1 MNKYISRHV
10 GPKINKNVGAQM
22 VVNSINALIKI
33 ENFYG
38 IFRFHAVNGD
48 LKTSTITMKI
58 YSMVMICIFVI
69 PYCLLLRDIVMS
81 IDITGTDKVV
91 KIMDE
96 IPVVVMVIQH
106 IIFMVYFFSMS
117 EKNIIFIKAIARI
130 DSYLNLSRN
139 KDFFNGCRTHLLVA
153 LVIFIITYAITC
165 IFDFI
170 KDDSMIFYNLITT
183 FIDFERHLE
192 AFAFYAFIK
201 MIIDR
206 IDIINKYLAN
216 ISQLKRHLNNCNK
229 KPYTIKKE
237 DFIFIGTISNKNTKI
252 ITLAAAYDVI
262 GEAFSL
268 INQIFN
274 LQIFLTMVSTFTYI
288 IITIWVSIYPSNTM
302 KVSKS
307 LLSIFLQCAA
317 ELLSLGLMSYIC
329 EVMHLK
335 RNLTEILLNKVMMD
349 YEMPQTMR
357 RQAKSFM
364 ELIKAWPLEILTFEM
379 LTLNIKLLIK
389 FISVVSTYLIVI
401 TQISHFL

>member
-1 MNKYISRHV
+1 MNKNISIRV
-10 GPKINKNVGAQM
+10 GPKINKNVGTQM

-38 IFRFHAVNGD
+38 IFRFHAVNGE
-48 LKTSTITMKI
+48 LKTSTKTMKV
-58 YSMVMICIFVI
+58 YSMLMICIFVI
-69 PYCLLLRDIVMS
+69 PYCLLLRGVVMS
-81 IDITGTDKVV
+81 DITGTDKVV

-153 LVIFIITYAITC
+153 LAIFLITYAITC

-170 KDDSMIFYNLITT
+170 KDDSMIFYYLITT

-206 IDIINKYLAN
+206 IDIINKYLTN
-216 ISQLKRHLNNCNK
+216 I
-229 KPYTIKKE
+229 T
-237 DFIFIGTISNKNTKI
+237 
-252 ITLAAAYDVI
+252 AAYDVI

-302 KVSKS
+302 K
-307 LLSIFLQCAA
+307 CAA

-329 EVMHLK
+329 EAMSQK
-335 RNLTEILLNKVMMD
+335 RGLTEILLNELMRD
-349 YEMPQTMR
+349 YEIPQTMR